1 VQVLIQ
7 DFLRDTISDYLKSD
21 HCLNNFTDIVV
32 HNALRN
38 DFVLKGLY
46 GNLTSYLYHDSQ
58 NLDKML
64 GELLVSIGWSDM
76 VKGALFSTVKQQAKD

>member
-1 VQVLIQ
+1 MQVLIQ

-32 HNALRN
+32 NIALRN

-46 GNLTSYLYHDSQ
+46 GNLTSYLYHDS
-58 NLDKML
+58 
-64 GELLVSIGWSDM
+64 
-76 VKGALFSTVKQQAKD
+76 